1 MTAGECLKR
10 ANAIDQ
16 SIIKPGW
23 FSYIMK
29 IIKVYSKIQTNDEE
43 INSAIIQRATLWEK
57 FSSLLMRPY
66 EAICFKDLGSY
77 EGLPEKAP
85 TECSVRTIG
94 GGLDLVQTVCK
105 KAVEEVIQE

>member
-1 MTAGECLKR
+1 
-10 ANAIDQ
+10 
-16 SIIKPGW
+16 
-23 FSYIMK
+23 
-29 IIKVYSKIQTNDEE
+29 
-43 INSAIIQRATLWEK
+43 
-57 FSSLLMRPY
+57 MRPY

-105 KAVEEVIQE
+105 KVVEEVIQE